1 MKQVKTWLLLSLL
14 AALVLLVSFA
24 FQKNSP
30 PKSGQTSQQTKFPTR
45 RQLWESTYRQ
55 RGTQIIYPAAPQE
68 IADGYREYYKNVRR
82 DREAEWFKRYV
93 HSDAEFPVDSLS
105 LKPLSLVGAIG
116 SNRILQQLLP
126 QLPIKLLEHGFR
138 FRGQDYTAPDDILY
152 LLNPNPQN
160 PTQLLTVLTGNSDSA
175 ILDFLNK
182 SSRRL
187 RQMSE
192 YYVVQQGRIVRFGFF
207 QDAGEQA
214 WQPEGAREYD
224 LHGHEKQA
232 QTTLHFSY
240 ITHGKNFSEAEI
252 AALAERNEENLFKL
266 IRRLRVPKEKVDL
279 LPRLTVHLWDSA
291 EEKGMFTGNTDLRH
305 LDTARH
311 EAHLLWL
318 ADFRGDDFF
327 AEANWFIQQALGESK
342 SAALREGLAAALTDR
357 WRGIGYSGWAARL
370 VQTQN
375 APPLAELFDPN
386 VWEAESDLVRQPL
399 LGSFTAFLLEKL
411 GAEEFTKLYQTWPE
425 DGVPNNF
432 TENEKWENLVAAWQ
446 EKMRATAAIA
456 LRHAEPPKITASDFH
471 RGFCYAH
478 EGYQIYNGYLGHK
491 SHEALAQLAT
501 LGVNAISVTPFGY
514 LRQSDQPDFPGRSNG
529 PSGESDESLIIA
541 RSFAKAHG
549 MRVMLKPHIWM
560 GRGWPGDINM
570 PTPAAW
576 KIFFDRYERWMRG
589 YALLAEMYDFDMLC
603 VGVELV
609 QATVGHAPAWRS
621 MIKRLRALYSG
632 PMVYAANWGHEFENL
647 AFWEALEAIGIDC
660 YYPLSE
666 KENPTDAELMAG
678 AKQIVKKIHAVSK
691 KFNKPVLLTEIGFCS
706 MPQTWKSPHQDSRGA
721 PVDLEA
727 QRRCY
732 EAISQALRKSM
743 EKDGGWLAGIYWWKW
758 PTMLEDGGPQDN
770 QFTPNGKPAAEVV
783 ARWYKQGAN
792 AAATTG
798 Q

>member
-1 MKQVKTWLLLSLL
+1 MKQVKIWPVLSLL
-14 AALVLLVSFA
+14 TALVLLVNFA
-24 FQKNSP
+24 FQKNSSL
-30 PKSGQTSQQTKFPTR
+30 KSGQTNQPAKLPTR
-45 RQLWESTYRQ
+45 RQLWESAYRH
-55 RGTQIIYPAAPQE
+55 RGTQIVYPATPPDVA
-68 IADGYREYYKNVRR
+68 AGYRDYYQNQQRGP
-82 DREAEWFKRYV
+82 EWFRRNV
-93 HSDAEFPVDSLS
+93 QSEAEFPVDSLGN
-105 LKPLSLVGAIG
+105 KPLSLVGAIG

-126 QLPIKLLEHGFR
+126 QLPIKQLTRGFR

-152 LLNPNPQN
+152 LLYPNPKN

-207 QDAGEQA
+207 QDEGEQA
-214 WQPEGAREYD
+214 WKPEAAREYD
-224 LHGHEKQA
+224 LRGNEKQA
-232 QTTLHFSY
+232 KATLHFSY

-252 AALAERNEENLFKL
+252 AALAARNEESLFKL
-266 IRRLRVPKEKVDL
+266 MRRLRVPKVKVDL

-305 LDTARH
+305 LDAARH
-311 EAHLLWL
+311 EVHVLWL
-318 ADFRGDDFF
+318 PDFRGDDFF
-327 AEANWFIQQALGESK
+327 AEANWFIPQVLGESK
-342 SAALREGLAAALTDR
+342 SAALREGLAAALTER
-357 WRGIGYSGWAARL
+357 WRGFGYSGWAARL
-370 VQTQN
+370 VQTQI
-375 APPLAELFDPN
+375 APPLAELFDAN

-399 LGSFTAFLLEKL
+399 LGSFVEYLLEKFN
-411 GAEEFTKLYQTWPE
+411 AEEFTKLYRTWPE
-425 DGVPNNF
+425 NGLPSNF
-432 TENEKWENLVAAWQ
+432 PQNETWENLLTAWR
-446 EKMRATAAIA
+446 EKMRLTAAIA
-456 LRHAEPPKITASDFH
+456 LRHAQPAPITASGFH

-491 SHEALAQLAT
+491 SREALENLAS

-514 LRQSDQPDFPGRSNG
+514 LRQTSQPDFFRHSNG
-529 PSGESDESLIIA
+529 PSGENDESLIVA
-541 RSFAKAHG
+541 QSFAKAHG
-549 MRVMLKPHIWM
+549 IRVMLKPHIWV

-589 YALLAEMYDFDMLC
+589 YAMLAEMYDFDVLC

-609 QATVGHAPAWRS
+609 QATVGHAPAWRN
-621 MIKRLRALYSG
+621 MIKRLRTIYSG
-632 PMVYAANWGHEFENL
+632 PMVYAANWGEEFENL
-647 AFWEALEAIGIDC
+647 EFWDALEAIGLDC

-678 AKQIVKKIHAVSK
+678 AEQIVKKIHTISK

-732 EAISQALRKSM
+732 EAISQALKNSM
-743 EKDGGWLAGIYWWKW
+743 QKDGEWLAGIYWWKW
-758 PTMLEDGGPQDN
+758 PSMLEDGGPQDN

-783 ARWYKQGAN
+783 ERWYKQSTGEPAI
-792 AAATTG
+792 TG

>member
-1 MKQVKTWLLLSLL
+1 MRAPIWSALLIITAL
-14 AALVLLVSFA
+14 ALLVSFA
-24 FQKNSP
+24 SQE
-30 PKSGQTSQQTKFPTR
+30 KSSQNNQQAKFPTR
-45 RQLWESTYRQ
+45 RQLWESAYRQ
-55 RGTQIIYPAAPQE
+55 RGTQIVYPAAPQE
-68 IADGYREYYKNVRR
+68 IAAGYREYYESVRR
-82 DREAEWFKRYV
+82 DRDAEWFKRFV
-93 HSDAEFPVDSLS
+93 HSDADFPADSLGH
-105 LKPLSLVGAIG
+105 KPLSLVGAIG
-116 SNRILQQLLP
+116 SNRFLQQLLP
-126 QLPIKLLEHGFR
+126 QLPIKLLENGFR

-160 PTQLLTVLTGNSDSA
+160 PTQLLTVLTGNSDGA

-182 SSRRL
+182 SARRL
-187 RQMSE
+187 RQMSD

-207 QDAGEQA
+207 QDEGEKA
-214 WQPEGAREYD
+214 WQPEAARDYD
-224 LHGHEKQA
+224 LHGHEKQSKL
-232 QTTLHFSY
+232 TLHFSFV
-240 ITHGKNFSEAEI
+240 THGKNFSETEI

-279 LPRLTVHLWDSA
+279 LPRLAVHLWDSA

-305 LDTARH
+305 LDAARH

-318 ADFRGDDFF
+318 PDFRGDDFF
-327 AEANWFIQQALGESK
+327 AEASWFVQQVLGECK
-342 SAALREGLAAALTDR
+342 SAALREGLAAALTDS
-357 WRGIGYSGWAARL
+357 WRGFGYSGWAARL

-375 APPLAELFDPN
+375 APPLAELFEAN
-386 VWEAESDLVRQPL
+386 IWEAESDVVRQPL
-399 LGSFTAFLLEKL
+399 LGSFVEYLLEKF
-411 GAEEFTKLYQTWPE
+411 GTEEFTKLYRNWPE
-425 DGVPNNF
+425 NGLPSNF
-432 TENEKWENLVAAWQ
+432 PENETWQNLVAAWQ

-456 LRHAEPPKITASDFH
+456 LRHAQPPPIMANDFH

-491 SHEALAQLAT
+491 SREALENLAT

-514 LRQSDQPDFPGRSNG
+514 LRQTSQPDFFRHSNG
-529 PSGESDESLIIA
+529 PSGENDESLIVA
-541 RSFAKAHG
+541 RSFAKTQG
-549 MRVMLKPHIWM
+549 MRVMLKPHIWV

-570 PTPAAW
+570 STPAAW
-576 KIFFDRYERWMRG
+576 KMFFDRYERWMRG
-589 YALLAEMYDFDMLC
+589 YAMLAEMYDFDMLC

-609 QATVGHAPAWRS
+609 QASVGHAPEWRS
-621 MIKRLRALYSG
+621 MIKRLHAVYSG
-632 PMVYAANWGHEFENL
+632 PMVYAANWGQEFENL
-647 AFWEALEAIGIDC
+647 LFGEALEAIGIDC

-678 AKQIVKKIHAVSK
+678 AEQVVKKIHAVSK

-732 EAISQALRKSM
+732 EAIIQALKNSM
-743 EKDGGWLAGIYWWKW
+743 QKDGDWLAGIYWWKW
-758 PTMLEDGGPQDN
+758 PTMLDDGGPQDN

-783 ARWYKQGAN
+783 ARWYKQKAGESAM
-792 AAATTG
+792 TG

>member
-1 MKQVKTWLLLSLL
+1 MRVKILISLGIL
-14 AALVLLVSFA
+14 AGLVILVSFA
-24 FQKNSP
+24 FQE
-30 PKSGQTSQQTKFPTR
+30 KSSHRAEQTKSNSQLPTR
-45 RQLWESTYRQ
+45 RQLWESAYRH
-55 RGTQIIYPAAPQE
+55 RGTQIVYPAAPE
-68 IADGYREYYKNVRR
+68 TIAAGYREYYKSVQRNR
-82 DREAEWFKRYV
+82 DAEWFKRYV
-93 HSDAEFPVDSLS
+93 HSDAEYPADSLDR
-105 LKPLSLVGAIG
+105 KPLSLVGAIG
-116 SNRILQQLLP
+116 SNRVLQQLLP

-175 ILDFLNK
+175 ILAFLNK

-192 YYVVQQGRIVRFGFF
+192 YYVAQQGRVVRFGFF
-207 QDAGEQA
+207 QDEGEQA
-214 WQPEGAREYD
+214 WQPEAAREYD

-232 QTTLHFSY
+232 EMTLHFSY
-240 ITHGKNFSEAEI
+240 VTHGKNVSEAEI

-266 IRRLRVPKEKVDL
+266 MRRLRVPKAKVDL
-279 LPRLTVHLWDSA
+279 LPRLAVHLWDSA
-291 EEKGMFTGNTDLRH
+291 EEKGMFTSNTDLRH
-305 LDTARH
+305 LDAARH

-318 ADFRGDDFF
+318 PDFRGDDFF
-327 AEANWFIQQALGESK
+327 AEANWFIQQLLGESK
-342 SAALREGLAAALTDR
+342 SAALREGLTTAMSEH
-357 WRGIGYSGWAARL
+357 WRGCGYSGWAARL

-375 APPLAELFDPN
+375 APPLAELFEAN

-399 LGSFTAFLLEKL
+399 LGSFTAYLLEKF

-425 DGVPNNF
+425 SGLPSNF
-432 TENEKWENLVAAWQ
+432 PQNEKWENLIAAWQ
-446 EKMRATAAIA
+446 EKMRATAATP
-456 LRHAEPPKITASDFH
+456 LRHTQPPPITASDFH

-491 SHEALAQLAT
+491 SREALENLAT

-514 LRQSDQPDFPGRSNG
+514 LRQANQPDFLGRSNG

-541 RSFAKAHG
+541 QSFAKAHNI
-549 MRVMLKPHIWM
+549 RVMLKPHIWV

-570 PTPAAW
+570 PAPAAW

-589 YALLAEMYDFDMLC
+589 YAMLAEIYDFDVLC
-603 VGVELV
+603 VGVELA
-609 QATVGHAPAWRS
+609 QTTVGHAPEWRS
-621 MIKRLRALYSG
+621 MIKSLRELYSG
-632 PMVYAANWGHEFENL
+632 PMVYAANWGQEFENL

-666 KENPTDAELMAG
+666 EENPTDAELKAG
-678 AKQIVKKIHAVSK
+678 AEQVVKKIHAVSK

-732 EAISQALRKSM
+732 EAISQAFKNSM
-743 EKDGGWLAGIYWWKW
+743 EKDGDWLAGIYWWKW

-783 ARWYKQGAN
+783 ARWYKLGVN
-792 AAATTG
+792 AEATTG